1 MDTNL
6 NLYPDKRIA
15 QCINAISLLSDAN
28 EALSSLKFEINEFV
42 NDSYIVIRY
51 VNSMGLMI

>member
-6 NLYPDKRIA
+6 NLYPDKMIA

-42 NDSYIVIRY
+42 NDSYIHSVFFDE
-51 VNSMGLMI
+51 